1 MLTGMRRTL
10 AIAAVAL
17 VLTGCSSREPE
28 GRPVG
33 ERDPEPTS
41 TVECL
46 TVTDGALNG
55 LQAHAKDNVT
65 FTRAVAV
72 TDAPEGPWY
81 VAAEFN
87 IDFGYDDV
95 ETDTAVWITQQDPTA
110 SDDAAYL
117 AVDALA
123 EEVAD
128 FYRLP
133 NGSAAAPGAI
143 AAQECLEQ

>member
-17 VLTGCSSREPE
+17 ILAGCSSRAPE

-33 ERDPEPTS
+33 EADPEPTS

-55 LQAHAKDNVT
+55 LQTHAKDNVT

-81 VAAEFN
+81 VAAEFD
-87 IDFGYDDV
+87 IDFGFDEI
-95 ETDTAVWITQQDPTA
+95 ETDTAVWITQQDPTT

-128 FYRLP
+128 FYRQP
-133 NGSAAAPGAI
+133 DGSAADAGAR
-143 AAQECLEQ
+143 AAQDCLEQ